1 MVFFEGV
8 LQKRDGKQIYLQ
20 SVTCTYYWEFSGFL
34 KFMLIWQWLG
44 GVLAS
49 AQKIFNQQLNP
60 VLKRFVGGRQSIGN
74 VKPST
79 GTTPLT
85 VASKGLKGFL
95 TKKVRIL
102 LVTVT
107 GWGVLRCCRD
117 SFPKQ
122 FKQTNPESLRDL
134 NWLLH
139 KDPYGSE
146 VIPM

>member
-1 MVFFEGV
+1 
-8 LQKRDGKQIYLQ
+8 
-20 SVTCTYYWEFSGFL
+20 
-34 KFMLIWQWLG
+34 MLIWQWLG

-60 VLKRFVGGRQSIGN
+60 VLKREFVGGRQSIGN

-107 GWGVLRCCRD
+107 GWGVLRCCGD

-134 NWLLH
+134 N
-139 KDPYGSE
+139 
-146 VIPM
+146 